1 MTKDD
6 KDVKLDRRAFFTLGV
21 KKAAMTAVDLA
32 QTRVV
37 QRSKRYIRPPF
48 ALAELDFLIK
58 CTRCTACI
66 EACPQDIIFPLSAR
80 LGVEVV
86 STPALDLSAGACL
99 LCEGWPCVSA
109 CEVKALQLPE
119 PSSPNASGEGDDE
132 EDQPLVPHLA
142 LATIDPAHC
151 LPFSGPECG
160 ACGSACPIEGAIE
173 WEMTKPKINAD
184 LCCGCAQCREAC
196 ITDPKSILMRSA
208 KSRERAA
215 G

>member
-1 MTKDD
+1 MTKED
-6 KDVKLDRRAFFTLGV
+6 KDLKLDRRAFFTLGM
-21 KKAAMTAVDLA
+21 KKAAKTAVDLA

-37 QRSKRYIRPPF
+37 QRAKRYIRPPF

-66 EACPQDIIFPLSAR
+66 EACPQEIIFPLSAR

-86 STPALDLSAGACL
+86 ATPALDLSAGACL
-99 LCEGWPCVSA
+99 LCEDWPCVQA
-109 CEVKALQLPE
+109 CEVQALQLPE
-119 PSSPNASGEGDDE
+119 PSGLKSSGEGDDQS
-132 EDQPLVPHLA
+132 DQPLVPDLA
-142 LATIDPAHC
+142 LAAIDPAHC
-151 LPFSGPECG
+151 LPFAGPECG

-173 WEMTKPKINAD
+173 WEMTQPKINAD

-196 ITDPKSILMRSA
+196 ITEPKSILMRSVQVEEEA
-208 KSRERAA
+208 I